1 MKKNFLFLTAALL
14 LTGAVSCQKT
24 APSPSV
30 VPESG
35 KPAGQVTVRI
45 GIPDEETKVL
55 ANTDNVKDFQINSV
69 QVFVFDHSDYPT
81 DGSDKLETDYY
92 YEPATPVSNT
102 VDVTLNMTSD
112 YKYIYVLV
120 NKARMYRERGS
131 YTLAD
136 FEAELVD
143 LAENSPTGLLM
154 AGKGNIEVV
163 GYNNN
168 QTPQIMAVYVRRL
181 CAMVKLSSVK
191 VDFSQTSLAGATFK
205 ITGMYLK
212 NAVGRARMAL
222 SGDTSEAGS
231 EGIVPFLPLSSAQYA
246 NADNW
251 YNKITLSSG
260 CPAVLVDN
268 TCNDACSTDGTATA
282 IGRCLFP
289 FPNATTT
296 DSHSNTWS
304 VRRTRLTVK
313 AHVTKNADGISID
326 EDTYYTF
333 DLPVLTS
340 NKVYNIQNIHITQM
354 GKSDD
359 NTDAE
364 IWGAVVSP
372 TILVD
377 EWDSDVINLN
387 YEF

>member
-1 MKKNFLFLTAALL
+1 MKKPFLFLTAALIIA
-14 LTGAVSCQKT
+14 GAASCNKT
-24 APSPSV
+24 SQSPST
-30 VPESG
+30 VPG
-35 KPAGQVTVRI
+35 ADKPTGQVTLRI

-55 ANTDNVKDFQINSV
+55 ANATNVKDFQINSV
-69 QVFVFDHSDYPT
+69 QVFVFDHSEYPT

-92 YEPATPVSNT
+92 YAPETPVSNSI
-102 VDVTLNMTSD
+102 DVTLNTTTD

-120 NKARMYRERGS
+120 NKARMFRERGG

-136 FEAELVD
+136 LEAELVD
-143 LAENSPTGLLM
+143 LAENSPTGLVM
-154 AGKGNIEVV
+154 VGKGNIDVY
-163 GYNNN
+163 GN
-168 QTPQIMAVYVRRL
+168 QTPQRMAVYVRRL
-181 CAMVKLSSVK
+181 CAMVKLTSVK
-191 VDFSQTSLAGATFK
+191 VDFSNSSLAGATFK

-212 NAVGRARMAL
+212 NAVGRARIAL

-246 NADNW
+246 NADYW
-251 YNKITLSSG
+251 YNKLTLSSG

-268 TCNDACSTDGTATA
+268 TCNDTCSTDGTATA

-304 VRRTRLTVK
+304 ARKTRLTVK
-313 AHVTKNADGISID
+313 AHVTKNADGITLD

-333 DLPVLTS
+333 DLPALTS
-340 NKVYNIQNIHITQM
+340 NKVYNIQNIHFTQM
-354 GKSDD
+354 GKPDD
-359 NTDAE
+359 NTDAAVF
-364 IWGAVVSP
+364 GAQIAP